1 MDTDENVTFSARAP
15 GLRRL
20 SLSLLKGRSPGQRRR
35 TGTPDIGATLSPN
48 VALDERPLQ
57 WHSTWATGR
66 IYATQW
72 LFYQHYRTILSG
84 NVFSP
89 CRTSIPQD
97 TMIQRESRLL
107 NDSEG
112 HGMPLAIFYVES
124 EKQSACDGNIIGRH
138 ADPCR
143 LGQGTIII
151 REGIDPVVVLRM
163 S

>member
-1 MDTDENVTFSARAP
+1 VAFDVDN
-15 GLRRL
+15 GKNLRNTMVVLPTLKDNFVWKRFLVL
-20 SLSLLKGRSPGQRRR
+20 SYK
-35 TGTPDIGATLSPN
+35 
-48 VALDERPLQ
+48 
-57 WHSTWATGR
+57 H
-66 IYATQW
+66 
-72 LFYQHYRTILSG
+72 
-84 NVFSP
+84 
-89 CRTSIPQD
+89 PQD

-151 REGIDPVVVLRM
+151 REGMDPVVVLRM